1 MFIISSDFK
10 VPIKIQRSYL
20 TNLYNS
26 LRIYQNLSKSLFY
39 RNMESSQKQSTYLS
53 I

>member
-10 VPIKIQRSYL
+10 VPIKIQRPYL
-20 TNLYNS
+20 TNLYKS
-26 LRIYQNLSKSLFY
+26 LCIYQNLIKTLFY
-39 RNMESSQKQSTYLS
+39 KNMESSQKQSTYPS